1 MNRQAVSVTDVESSF
16 GFETDGA
23 LGRHHLGSGLG
34 NSAPSQQGV
43 SHICRGATFG
53 NSARNDSACTT
64 CTSNYGDKE
73 LGSRKVREC
82 YVLGGACERSPTEGH
97 THTLHRYVR
106 S

>member
-53 NSARNDSACTT
+53 NSARNDSLVA
-64 CTSNYGDKE
+64 
-73 LGSRKVREC
+73 
-82 YVLGGACERSPTEGH
+82 
-97 THTLHRYVR
+97 LHVNQIMAIKNWAVEKYE
-106 S
+106 SAMC